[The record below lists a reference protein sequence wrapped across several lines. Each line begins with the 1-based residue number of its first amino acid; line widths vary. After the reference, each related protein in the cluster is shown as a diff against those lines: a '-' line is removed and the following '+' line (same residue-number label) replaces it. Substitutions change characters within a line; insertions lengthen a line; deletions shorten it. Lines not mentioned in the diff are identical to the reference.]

1 MRRALMTL
9 TIAVAALTMAGTAP
23 AAQSG
28 GEMAGGAKMKMMV
41 HTATGKLAKFDAT
54 ANTLALSTAKGE
66 QSFTLGSNTVIREGS
81 KTIGASDLTGLL
93 GRQVSVRY
101 TEMGG
106 QRTAQ
111 AVTIT
116 GAKVSKAKTAAAK

>member
-1 MRRALMTL
+1 
-9 TIAVAALTMAGTAP
+9 
-23 AAQSG
+23 
-28 GEMAGGAKMKMMV
+28 MV
-41 HTATGKLAKFDAT
+41 HLVTGTLASFDST

-66 QSFTLGSNTVIREGS
+66 DSFTLGSSTVIREGS
-81 KTIGASDLTGLL
+81 KTIGASDLAGFL
-93 GRQVSVRY
+93 GRQVSVRD

-116 GAKVSKAKTAAAK
+116 AANVSKAKTAAAK